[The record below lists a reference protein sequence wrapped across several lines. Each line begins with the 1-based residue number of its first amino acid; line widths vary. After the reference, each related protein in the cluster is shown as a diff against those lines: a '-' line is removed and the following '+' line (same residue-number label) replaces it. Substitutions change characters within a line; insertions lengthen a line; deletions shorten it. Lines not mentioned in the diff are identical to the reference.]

1 MAVVRSAGEI
11 PQYLL
16 KIMSLDISAFPLIF
30 DPVIMRISEIREVL
44 ESVKKH
50 IMDGYVKFYKSRAS
64 LQIHLRNL
72 CSWGEVLSSSFSVFL
87 TCL

>member
-11 PQYLL
+11 PQYLF
-16 KIMSLDISAFPLIF
+16 KIMLLDISAFPLIF

-50 IMDGYVKFYKSRAS
+50 IMDGYVKFYKS
-64 LQIHLRNL
+64 N
-72 CSWGEVLSSSFSVFL
+72 SSPTS
-87 TCL
+87 